1 MENLINSIGG
11 YNSWQFAALSFG
23 SLALGLIL
31 RIKWVYTIPIPAF
44 GVFLMYLYLNHQ
56 YEITKVSIS
65 DPTASGFASIIPILF
80 VAISIFVL
88 VDPSVVSRM
97 FWIYR
102 GKPTG
107 DKKK

>member
-1 MENLINSIGG
+1 MENFINSIGG
-11 YNSWQFAALSFG
+11 YDSWQFVALSFG

-31 RIKWVYTIPIPAF
+31 RIKWVYAIPIPAF
-44 GVFLMYLYLNHQ
+44 GVFLLYLYLNHQ
-56 YEITKVSIS
+56 YEIARVSIS
-65 DPTASGFASIIPILF
+65 DPTTSAFASIMPILF

-88 VDPSVVSRM
+88 VDPSIVSRL

-102 GKPTG
+102 EKPTD